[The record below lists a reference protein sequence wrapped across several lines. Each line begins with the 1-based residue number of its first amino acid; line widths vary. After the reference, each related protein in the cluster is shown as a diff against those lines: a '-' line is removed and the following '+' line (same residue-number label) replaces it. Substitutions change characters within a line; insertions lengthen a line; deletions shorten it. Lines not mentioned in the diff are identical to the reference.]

1 MKHVVSWAPC
11 LAQASPGETPSL
23 RRLLPTLSCP
33 TFLPSESV
41 PTCHYLVPVAEYLSV
56 LLRLLIVT
64 SFFVTTQLQHPQ
76 WELACS
82 WCSINDCH
90 INEK

>member
-11 LAQASPGETPSL
+11 LAQASPGETPPL
-23 RRLLPTLSCP
+23 RR
-33 TFLPSESV
+33 FLPHFSSFRVFV

-56 LLRLLIVT
+56 LLCLLIVT

-76 WELACS
+76 WELAYS

-90 INEK
+90 IHEK